1 MKLPDDVIAHIQQF
15 VRYDLSTSIGCTMFA
30 RQISEIRGEHISA
43 NTIKRAFGIIESTSS
58 PSQYTLD
65 LIARG
70 IGYKNWEVLIGLGLM
85 RRTSLFNNHCFFL
98 MRIKIGE
105 ELLVTY
111 LPNRE
116 IILQCI
122 APAQFKVVKS
132 LNSQLCV
139 GDIVKAYQVT
149 KGQPMEFKSVVRNGV
164 DLGSYTAAIHDGILD
179 IDIITEDNA

>member
-1 MKLPDDVIAHIQQF
+1 MKLPDDIIAHIQQF

-70 IGYKNWEVLIGLGLM
+70 IGYKNWEILIGMGLM
-85 RRTSLFNNHCFFL
+85 PWSSSFNNNCFFL
-98 MRIKIGE
+98 NNIKTGE
-105 ELLVTY
+105 CILITY

-116 IILQCI
+116 VILQCLESTL
-122 APAQFKVVKS
+122 FKVAESK
-132 LNSQLCV
+132 NSKLLV

-149 KGQPMEFKSVVRNGV
+149 KGQPMEFKSVVRDGD
-164 DLGSYTAAIHDGILD
+164 DLGSYTAAIHDGISD